1 MDAPLAPEQAVT
13 EAVSLATRA
22 PSVHNTQPWRFHIGE
37 GRVECFAD
45 FSRQLQ
51 VLDPTRRQLYV
62 SCGTA
67 LHHLSVALRAAGYDS
82 NVQLAPD
89 RTAAD
94 PAAPTGQPVLIAT
107 MLVTVGAPASAAD
120 VALAAAINERHT
132 QREPFADRKVD
143 HAALAALRHAAET
156 QDAWLAILDSREDQI
171 TLAVLLNHADQ
182 AELAN
187 PDYQRELHN
196 WRRTEPATDGIP
208 TSALPEPAIR
218 HSEVTVRDFT
228 VGDPH
233 PAAET
238 PTGDAT
244 PPPDERPALL
254 ILGTDADSPTQWIH
268 AGQALSA
275 LLLHATTQGLRASM
289 LGQVIDLPTTRA
301 QLRTL
306 LRLIGEPQMVLRI
319 GYGPA
324 APATPR
330 RPLTEILS

>member
-1 MDAPLAPEQAVT
+1 MVDALLEQAVT
-13 EAVSLATRA
+13 EAVALATRA
-22 PSVHNTQPWRFHIGE
+22 PSVHNTQPWRFRIDG

-45 FSRQLQ
+45 FTRQLP
-51 VLDPTRRQLYV
+51 VLDPTRRQLYL
-62 SCGTA
+62 SCGAA
-67 LHHLSVALRAAGYDS
+67 LHHLTVALRAAGYDTDI
-82 NVQLAPD
+82 QLTD
-89 RTAAD
+89 D
-94 PAAPTGQPVLIAT
+94 EPAAAGEQAPVAT
-107 MLVTVGAPASAAD
+107 VQVSVGKPASAGD

-143 HAALAALRHAAET
+143 HAALAGLRHTAET
-156 QDAWLAILDSREDQI
+156 QGAWLAILNSREDQI

-218 HSEVTVRDFT
+218 HSEVPVRDFT
-228 VGDPH
+228 AGDPH
-233 PAAET
+233 PDQPAGT
-238 PTGDAT
+238 PAG

-275 LLLHATTQGLRASM
+275 LLLAATTQGLRASM
-289 LGQVIDLPTTRA
+289 LGQVIDLPETRA

>member
-1 MDAPLAPEQAVT
+1 MVDSQMALEQAVT

-22 PSVHNTQPWRFHIGE
+22 PSVHNTQPWRFRIG
-37 GRVECFAD
+37 GDRVECFAD
-45 FSRQLQ
+45 FSRQLP

-62 SCGTA
+62 SCGAA
-67 LHHLSVALRAAGYDS
+67 LHHLTVALRAAGYAS
-82 NVQLAPD
+82 NVQLTPDEQHNATGETDQPAP
-89 RTAAD
+89 
-94 PAAPTGQPVLIAT
+94 IAT
-107 MLVTVGAPASAAD
+107 VLVSLGPPASAGD
-120 VALAAAINERHT
+120 VALAAAIDERHT
-132 QREPFADRKVD
+132 QREPFADRHVE
-143 HAALAALRHAAET
+143 HAALAGLRQTAET
-156 QDAWLAILDSREDQI
+156 EGAWLAILDSREDQI

-218 HSEVTVRDFT
+218 HSEVPVRDFT
-228 VGDPH
+228 AGDPH
-233 PAAET
+233 PADQAPP
-238 PTGDAT
+238 PTDS

-275 LLLHATTQGLRASM
+275 LLLAATTQGLRASM
-289 LGQVIDLPTTRA
+289 LGQVIDLPATRA

>member
-1 MDAPLAPEQAVT
+1 VTVDSQAALQQAVT
-13 EAVSLATRA
+13 AAVSLATRA
-22 PSVHNTQPWRFHIGE
+22 PSVHNTQPWRFRIGD
-37 GRVECFAD
+37 GQVECFAD
-45 FSRQLQ
+45 FTRQLE

-62 SCGTA
+62 SCGAA
-67 LHHLSVALRAAGYDS
+67 LHHLTVALRAAGYDS
-82 NVQLAPD
+82 TVHLTDTDN
-89 RTAAD
+89 TAAGEAV
-94 PAAPTGQPVLIAT
+94 PIAT
-107 MLVTVGAPASAAD
+107 VQVAVGPPASTAD

-132 QREPFADRKVD
+132 QREPFADRKVE
-143 HAALAALRHAAET
+143 HAALAGLRHTTET
-156 QDAWLAILDSREDQI
+156 QGAWLAILDSREDQI

-208 TSALPEPAIR
+208 TSALPTETTAR
-218 HSEVTVRDFT
+218 HTEVPVRDFT
-228 VGDPH
+228 AGDPH
-233 PAAET
+233 PPT
-238 PTGDAT
+238 PTDIPDGPT
-244 PPPDERPALL
+244 PDERPALL
-254 ILGTDADSPTQWIH
+254 ILGTDDDSPTQWIH
-268 AGQALSA
+268 AGQGLSA
-275 LLLHATTQGLRASM
+275 LLLAATTQGLRASM
-289 LGQVIDLPTTRA
+289 LGQVIDLPATRS

>member
-1 MDAPLAPEQAVT
+1 MDLREAVT

-22 PSVHNTQPWRFHIGE
+22 PSVHNTQPWRFRIGAD
-37 GRVECFAD
+37 RVECFAD
-45 FSRQLQ
+45 FSRQLP
-51 VLDPTRRQLYV
+51 VLDPTRRQLYL
-62 SCGTA
+62 SCGAA
-67 LHHLSVALRAAGYDS
+67 LHHLTVALRAAGYAS
-82 NVQLAPD
+82 EVRLAPD
-89 RTAAD
+89 AD
-94 PAAPTGQPVLIAT
+94 GPAAGQGAAPAPIAT
-107 MLVTVGAPASAAD
+107 VLVTAGPPASAGD

-143 HAALAALRHAAET
+143 HSSLTALRHAAET
-156 QDAWLAILDSREDQI
+156 QGAWLAILDSREDQI

-182 AELAN
+182 AELSN

-218 HSEVTVRDFT
+218 HTEVPVRDFT
-228 VGDPH
+228 AGDPH
-233 PAAET
+233 PGQ
-238 PTGDAT
+238 PPAT
-244 PPPDERPALL
+244 TSSPPPDERPALL

-275 LLLHATTQGLRASM
+275 LLLQATTQGLRASM
-289 LGQVIDLPTTRA
+289 LGQVIDLPTTRG

-330 RPLTEILS
+330 RPLTDVLS